1 VTTPPLEPIDAIAA
15 WVDRNSQ
22 RAQKDAVQL
31 TLRTGHVP
39 DGSRRKA
46 TLGLQRGDRLALI
59 EAWSSGEMD
68 FTLHDFSVG
77 EEGQTKH
84 SQCTTFEDFDAAV
97 DTCYMEFQ
105 GQGSGA

>member
-1 VTTPPLEPIDAIAA
+1 MSSPPLEPIDAIAA

-22 RAQKDAVQL
+22 RAQRDAVQL
-31 TLRTGHVP
+31 TLRTGQVP

-46 TLGLQRGDRLALI
+46 TLGLQRGDRVALL

-77 EEGQTKH
+77 DEGQTKH
-84 SQCTTFEDFDAAV
+84 SQCTTFEDFEVAL
-97 DTCYMEFQ
+97 DTCYTEFQ
-105 GQGSGA
+105 RQ